1 MKKAIERLEAF
12 DKGSHWVNA
21 IVETPKC
28 SRVKYAYSPESG
40 LFRLKRAMPEGMAF
54 PFNYG
59 FIPSTLGKDG
69 DPLDIVVLN
78 EEPVVLGCLLRV
90 RLLAVIE
97 AEQAEDDKMVRND
110 KLIGTAIDEE
120 TPPEFLSVKLDK
132 ARINQ
137 IVFFFTAYNKINGKK
152 FKALKTKGPEQA
164 ERLIRDGM
172 KLFKKQEEKDT
183 NHQ

>member
-1 MKKAIERLEAF
+1 VKKAIERLEAF

-69 DPLDIVVLN
+69 DPLDMN
-78 EEPVVLGCLLRV
+78 QQRK
-90 RLLAVIE
+90 R
-97 AEQAEDDKMVRND
+97 
-110 KLIGTAIDEE
+110 E
-120 TPPEFLSVKLDK
+120 TSHHHSGDLYDSS
-132 ARINQ
+132 
-137 IVFFFTAYNKINGKK
+137 
-152 FKALKTKGPEQA
+152 
-164 ERLIRDGM
+164 
-172 KLFKKQEEKDT
+172 
-183 NHQ
+183 

>member
-1 MKKAIERLEAF
+1 MKKAIEKLEALD
-12 DKGSHWVNA
+12 DKEKCINA
-21 IVETPKC
+21 IVETPKG
-28 SRVKYAYSPESG
+28 SRVKYAYSPEDG
-40 LFRLKRAMPEGMAF
+40 LFRLKRAMPEGMVF

-78 EEPVVLGCLLRV
+78 EETVVLGCLLKV

-97 AEQAEDDKMVRND
+97 AEQTEDDKMVRND

-132 ARINQ
+132 GRLNQ
-137 IVFFFTAYNKINGKK
+137 IIFFFTAYNKINGKK
-152 FKALKTKGPEQA
+152 FKALKTKGPKQA
-164 ERLIRDGM
+164 EKLIRAGI
-172 KLFKKQEEKDT
+172 KLFKKSEEK
-183 NHQ
+183 

>member
-12 DKGSHWVNA
+12 DKENNCINA
-21 IVETPKC
+21 IVETPKG
-28 SRVKYAYSPESG
+28 SRVKYAYSPEAG
-40 LFRLKRAMPEGMAF
+40 LFRLKRAMPEGMVF

-69 DPLDIVVLN
+69 DPLDILVLN
-78 EEPVVLGCLLRV
+78 EEPVVLGCLLKV

-97 AEQAEDDKMVRND
+97 AEQTEDGKMVRND
-110 KLIGTAIDEE
+110 KLIGSAIDEE

-137 IVFFFTAYNKINGKK
+137 IIFFFTAYNKINGKK
-152 FKALKTKGPEQA
+152 FKALKTKGPKQGEK
-164 ERLIRDGM
+164 LIRAGI
-172 KLFKKQEEKDT
+172 KLFKKQGE
-183 NHQ
+183 

>member
-12 DKGSHWVNA
+12 DEKKKCINA

-28 SRVKYAYSPESG
+28 SRVKYAYSPEDG

-78 EEPVVLGCLLRV
+78 EEAVISGCLLKI

-97 AEQAEDDKMVRND
+97 AEQTEDGKMVRND

-132 ARINQ
+132 GRLNQ
-137 IVFFFTAYNKINGKK
+137 IIFFFSAYNKINGKK
-152 FKALKTKGPEQA
+152 FKALNTKGPKQA
-164 ERLIRDGM
+164 EKLIRAGM
-172 KLFKKQEEKDT
+172 KLFKKNKEKE
-183 NHQ
+183 